1 MTLPDHIIESVERL
15 KEPLGLTGWTV
26 KLEHGPLEDAK
37 AANSSE
43 PEYKHAVIAFDLTK
57 LTTGDELD
65 EIIVHEMM
73 HSHTWPIF
81 EEAENLI
88 DLVLGFVPDA
98 MRAPLKKYLDEK
110 VRYAGEDA
118 NTQVGFVVIRL
129 LRRLTEAQ
137 KELANARTE
146 IKSLRK
152 QAKQVDKAVKSD

>member
-1 MTLPDHIIESVERL
+1 MNLPDHIIESVERL
-15 KEPLGLTGWTV
+15 KEPLGLTGWTL

-43 PEYKHAVIAFDLTK
+43 PEYKHAVIAFDLEK
-57 LTTGDELD
+57 LATGDELD

-81 EEAENLI
+81 EEADNLI
-88 DLVLGFVPDA
+88 DLVIGFVPDA
-98 MRAPLKKYLDEK
+98 MQAPLKKYLDEK

-129 LRRLTEAQ
+129 LRRLAKAEEQ
-137 KELANARTE
+137 VKKLKAR
-146 IKSLRK
+146 L
-152 QAKQVDKAVKSD
+152 KQVDKGTLQG